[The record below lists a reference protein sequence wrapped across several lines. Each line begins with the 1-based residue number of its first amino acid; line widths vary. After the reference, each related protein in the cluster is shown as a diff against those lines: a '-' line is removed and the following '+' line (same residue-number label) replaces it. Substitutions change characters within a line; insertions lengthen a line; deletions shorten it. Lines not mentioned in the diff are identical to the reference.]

1 MLVSFILSFRNE
13 SENIEE
19 LVKRISKTILEL
31 KKYKYELIFINDSS
45 TDNSLELLLK
55 LQKDFPITII
65 NMSRRFG
72 GPSCRFAGFE
82 YANGDIIIDMDSD
95 LQDPPEL
102 VAQMIKEHENGY
114 EIVHTKRTK
123 RMGESILKMFFT
135 KIGYNIINFFSEIN
149 LGNNVGDFKL
159 YSKKALKQLLKINE
173 IDPYFRGISVW
184 IGYNQTTIEY
194 QRDARFAGKTKYR
207 WLSKKI
213 FTHESAFAEFFRGIV
228 SFSNMPL
235 YLILLTGVIIF
246 IITIFILIYAIYIK
260 LANLTGTGIPTLI
273 ILISLFGSLIL
284 MSLGVIGI
292 YIAKI
297 FDQTKNR
304 PKYIIDNIL
313 KKN

>member
-45 TDNSLELLLK
+45 TDNSLELLIK

-72 GPSCRFAGFE
+72 NPSCRIAGFE
-82 YANGDIIIDMDSD
+82 HANGDIIIDMDSD

-135 KIGYNIINFFSEIN
+135 KIGYNIINFFSDIN

-173 IDPYFRGISVW
+173 INPYFRGISVW

-194 QRDARFAGKTKYR
+194 QREARFAGTTKYR

-213 FTHESAFAEFFRGIV
+213 FTPEGAFAEFFRGIV

-246 IITIFILIYAIYIK
+246 IITIFILFYAIYIK

-273 ILISLFGSLIL
+273 ILISLFGSLTLI
-284 MSLGVIGI
+284 SLGVIGI